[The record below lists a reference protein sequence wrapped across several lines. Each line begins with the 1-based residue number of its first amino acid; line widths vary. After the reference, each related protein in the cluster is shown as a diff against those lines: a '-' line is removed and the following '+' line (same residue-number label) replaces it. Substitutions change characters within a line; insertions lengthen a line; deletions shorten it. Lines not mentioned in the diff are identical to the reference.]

1 MPACNFVESLTAL
14 IIVVGV
20 CVRKLRSGRARKNSR
35 SRAMSWSRTS
45 KTGAKRN
52 VEARRLVTVAGR
64 VEETLYIVAS

>member
-1 MPACNFVESLTAL
+1 
-14 IIVVGV
+14 
-20 CVRKLRSGRARKNSR
+20 
-35 SRAMSWSRTS
+35 MSWSRTS